1 MSSIKRPTD
10 LMQDAL
16 QRELGGARPGVSNTM
31 PVGASTPPAQ
41 GPWQKGQKMGAAR
54 PGADFNRLGGGF
66 GSADT
71 DSMKHTFGRIA
82 QNFDTTDAGLQALV
96 QDEEFKRLFPS
107 ATLDKDWINFGGQ
120 LDPHTGTR
128 VGKIDA
134 QRGWRAGGRGE
145 AWQWLPEEEAIAG
158 AASAPGAPQSRMHA
172 PVMPGQSDLMTQIL
186 ESLQAQQ
193 EIDPQAL
200 LLEQLR

>member
-1 MSSIKRPTD
+1 
-10 LMQDAL
+10 MQDAL
-16 QRELGGARPGVSNTM
+16 QRELGGPRPGVSSTM
-31 PVGASTPPAQ
+31 PVREPAA
-41 GPWQKGQKMGAAR
+41 GPWQKGQMMGAAR

-82 QNFDTTDAGLQALV
+82 QNFDTSDAGLQSLV
-96 QDEEFKRLFPS
+96 QDAEFKRLFPT
-107 ATLDKDWINFGGQ
+107 ARLDKDWIDFGGQ
-120 LDPHTGTR
+120 LDPHSGTQ
-128 VGKIDA
+128 VGKIDV
-134 QRGWRAGGRGE
+134 QRAWRPGGRGE
-145 AWQWLPEEEAIAG
+145 AWQWLPEAEAIAG
-158 AASAPGAPQSRMHA
+158 SAGAPASRMNA

-186 ESLQAQQ
+186 EALQGQQ